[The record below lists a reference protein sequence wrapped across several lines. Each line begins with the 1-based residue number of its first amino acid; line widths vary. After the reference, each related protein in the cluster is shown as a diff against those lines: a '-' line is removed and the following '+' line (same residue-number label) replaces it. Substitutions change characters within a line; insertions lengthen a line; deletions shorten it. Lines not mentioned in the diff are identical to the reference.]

1 MNFIPS
7 QPKGEVTVPYF
18 EDANREEGWQGYSTT
33 KGIERLKS
41 EITESITRLGGFVSG
56 FQQGRFLTEK
66 SRERDGFQIHYSIE
80 SANGMMMPGRLDIAA
95 LPVKDKWNGLRKD
108 KSLRMALYMLRVAL
122 DGMWFMQQLSPGYAP
137 LMPWMVGK
145 DGRTISQMWADSP
158 VMSRLL
164 PPGESEFQEDVVEG
178 EAA

>member
-1 MNFIPS
+1 MNFVPS
-7 QPKGEVTVPYF
+7 QSKESVIVPFF

-56 FQQGRFLTEK
+56 FQGGKFVMEK
-66 SRERDGFQIHYSIE
+66 QEREGFQIHYSIT
-80 SANGMMMPGRLDIAA
+80 SVSGAMIPGRLDIAA
-95 LPVKDKWNGLRKD
+95 LPVRDKWNGLKKD

-137 LMPWMVGK
+137 LMPWMIGK
-145 DGRTISQMWADSP
+145 DGKTISQMWADSP
-158 VMSRLL
+158 IMSRLL
-164 PPGESEFQEDVVEG
+164 PPGDGEFQEDVVDGAIE
-178 EAA
+178 